1 MKKISTV
8 ATRQAKN
15 FPPQKL
21 TVGLDLGDRWSWYC
35 VLDEAGKIRL
45 EQRVSTTSKAM
56 GEVFGAHAAQSD
68 RTGNRDAFA
77 LDQSLAQR
85 VGA

>member
-21 TVGLDLGDRWSWYC
+21 TVGLDLGDHWSWYC
-35 VLDEAGKIRL
+35 VLDE
-45 EQRVSTTSKAM
+45 T
-56 GEVFGAHAAQSD
+56 AQSKWP
-68 RTGNRDAFA
+68 FIP
-77 LDQSLAQR
+77 S
-85 VGA
+85 